1 METIIGEG
9 LIAIGKAIGSIA
21 SAWATIYVVGIGTKI
36 FLIYTGRATADQ
48 LKDWFNFGLR
58 KNSGGKL

>member
-9 LIAIGKAIGSIA
+9 LIAIGKAVSGIA
-21 SAWATIYVVGIGTKI
+21 SAWATIYVVGIGTKT

-48 LKDWFNFGLR
+48 LKNWFDFGFR
-58 KNSGGKL
+58 KKGGSL